1 MRNTRI
7 GTQRK
12 ALPERWKPRCRAT
25 AVLPFP
31 DHARLADRSWI
42 IEYMGLLDDGYFE
55 CARPAIDRH
64 AARHM
69 RCRCGEDMDL
79 RAFEKRGPDNELLAY
94 RPFALCPACGWWL
107 EF

>member
-7 GTQRK
+7 GCQRRQ
-12 ALPERWKPRCRAT
+12 PPDRWRSCCCAT
-25 AVLPFP
+25 AVSAVPEY
-31 DHARLADRSWI
+31 ARTAGRSWVV
-42 IEYMGLLDDGYFE
+42 EFMALLDDDFVEVGG
-55 CARPAIDRH
+55 RDSDRT

-79 RAFEKRGPDNELLAY
+79 RAFEKRGPDRELIAY
-94 RPFALCPACGWWL
+94 RPFAICPMCQWWI